1 MKRWCFRSLC
11 FFVGWLWSKMWIIVN
26 FPALLYTRILI
37 PKAAPQWLA
46 VVYLVLMIAHIMSS
60 SQPAQSAAW
69 LVSRLSPVDRT
80 LPCFLARHQF
90 AAIAIPLP
98 LSLCFSLLLYVP
110 LQSYRVNWQDW
121 ESNLFCSRFFFFF
134 CTQTVARERRHLQ
147 DGLEFIEMDLL
158 QLSSL
163 AYTSKSSFLLYPF
176 MLSPSLRPC
185 HPPGPQAGP
194 VSTVEQAA
202 DSTLTSVED
211 GRMRSSDRREGGKE
225 RREERGTNERD
236 SHSRGLS
243 LHLQI
248 TAPLTL
254 FDIYPKW
261 PGRSIFS
268 LYQWGGG
275 GGVAY

>member
-121 ESNLFCSRFFFFF
+121 ESNLFCSRFFFFLYTDCGKRKKTF
-134 CTQTVARERRHLQ
+134 TGRIRVHRNGSASAVKPGLHLKI
-147 DGLEFIEMDLL
+147 F
-158 QLSSL
+158 LSFVSL
-163 AYTSKSSFLLYPF
+163 HAVS
-176 MLSPSLRPC
+176 LSPSMPSTRS
-185 HPPGPQAGP
+185 PGWSRVYSWAG
-194 VSTVEQAA
+194 SWQHA
-202 DSTLTSVED
+202 DKCWGWED
-211 GRMRSSDRREGGKE
+211 EKQWQEGGREGRKGGK
-225 RREERGTNERD
+225 GD
-236 SHSRGLS
+236 
-243 LHLQI
+243 
-248 TAPLTL
+248 
-254 FDIYPKW
+254 
-261 PGRSIFS
+261 
-268 LYQWGGG
+268 
-275 GGVAY
+275 